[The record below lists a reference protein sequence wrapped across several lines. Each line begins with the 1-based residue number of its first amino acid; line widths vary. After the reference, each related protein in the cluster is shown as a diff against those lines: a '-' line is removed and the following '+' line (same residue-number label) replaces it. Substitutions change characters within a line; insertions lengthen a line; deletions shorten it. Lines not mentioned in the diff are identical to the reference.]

1 MYTDFWGLRKPPFDN
16 VPDPTMYVDSH
27 VSVENTIAETL
38 FAIEEGNECLTV
50 VVGDVGLGKTM
61 SLRMILDSLD
71 HEKYKIAFVTNPD
84 MSFVQLLKEIIG
96 QLMGKECEIRGKIE
110 LLEVFNKLLFETADE
125 KKKVLIFIDEA
136 NAISPANLESLRL
149 LTNMQD
155 DDKNLFTIVLAG
167 QLEFA
172 KRLEHPSRAN
182 LYQRIG
188 TYNKIEKMEN
198 EEVVKKYVE
207 TRMKLAG
214 ATRKVFADD
223 AIHMLWE
230 YSEHGVPRLIN
241 KIAKLCLKAGETNDF
256 QMITSEVV
264 QQIGERFDKMTGP
277 AVQKRR
283 ITDSRAS
290 QTPKKETIK
299 AKPEKEDTQ
308 KVMAVEKEKVPVLW
322 PSPPP
327 PPPPPTFQKVSE
339 PEIVPPPPRVEP
351 FPSRLEIPQEK
362 PFFKKVEEKEFKEKH
377 EEPIIE
383 KAAPPPPLPPPKAAP
398 EPEIVPPLPRIEPF
412 PSRPEILQEKP
423 FNKVEEKEVEEKR
436 FKEELKEIFKEP
448 IIEKAEPPTPT
459 LPPPVESIFKPVEEI
474 VPEAKTI
481 LHPPKEEAIE
491 AEVDRE
497 KEVEEKR
504 FKEELKEIFKEPIIE
519 KAEPPT
525 PTLPPPVESIFKPVE
540 EIVPEAKT
548 VLHPPKEEAIEAEKD
563 RDLVTIAGCKIKI
576 EIPPHILEQAQLAN
590 SEQKKKIAGVLAAQT
605 LEKNP
610 QLTALPTVDPVSVWS
625 DILNAI
631 MNKLG

>member
-1 MYTDFWGLRKPPFDN
+1 MYTDFWGLKKPPFDN

-96 QLMGKECEIRGKIE
+96 QLMGKACEIRGKIE

-214 ATRKVFADD
+214 STRKVFADD
-223 AIHMLWE
+223 AIHVLWE

-256 QMITSEVV
+256 QMITGEVV

-283 ITDSRAS
+283 ITDSRVS

-308 KVMAVEKEKVPVLW
+308 RVRAVEKEKVPVLW
-322 PSPPP
+322 PSSPPPP

-351 FPSRLEIPQEK
+351 FPSRPEITQEK
-362 PFFKKVEEKEFKEKH
+362 PIFKKVEEEKVEEKEFKEKPEENI

-383 KAAPPPPLPPPKAAP
+383 KAAPPPPPPKAAP

-412 PSRPEILQEKP
+412 PSRPEIPKEKP
-423 FNKVEEKEVEEKR
+423 FIKVEEKEVEEKR

-448 IIEKAEPPTPT
+448 IIEKAEPPTP
-459 LPPPVESIFKPVEEI
+459 VENIFKPVEEM

-481 LHPPKEEAIE
+481 LHPPVEEAIE
-491 AEVDRE
+491 AEE
-497 KEVEEKR
+497 
-504 FKEELKEIFKEPIIE
+504 
-519 KAEPPT
+519 
-525 PTLPPPVESIFKPVE
+525 
-540 EIVPEAKT
+540 
-548 VLHPPKEEAIEAEKD
+548 D
-563 RDLVTIAGCKIKI
+563 RDWVTIVGCKIKI

>member
-50 VVGDVGLGKTM
+50 IVGDVGLGKTM

-125 KKKVLIFIDEA
+125 KKKVLIFVDEA

-155 DDKNLFTIVLAG
+155 DDRNLFTIVLAG

-198 EEVVKKYVE
+198 EEVIKKYVE
-207 TRMKLAG
+207 TRMRLAG
-214 ATRKVFADD
+214 ATRKIFGDD
-223 AIHMLWE
+223 AIHWLWE
-230 YSEHGVPRLIN
+230 YSEHGVPRLVN

-256 QMITSEVV
+256 HVITGEVV

-277 AVQKRR
+277 AVQKKR
-283 ITDSRAS
+283 IAGPRTVQA
-290 QTPKKETIK
+290 PKKEVTKIV
-299 AKPEKEDTQ
+299 PEKGGPQ
-308 KVMAVEKEKVPVLW
+308 KTTAVGKEEAPIHW
-322 PSPPP
+322 PLSPPP
-327 PPPPPTFQKVSE
+327 PIQKAPEPVVAAPPPPPMAPKVPEPEIVVPPPRPEPVLPRPETPKEKPLIKKIEEEEIDEKRFKKELKELFKQPIIEEAAPPPPPTAPKVPE
-339 PEIVPPPPRVEP
+339 PEI
-351 FPSRLEIPQEK
+351 
-362 PFFKKVEEKEFKEKH
+362 
-377 EEPIIE
+377 
-383 KAAPPPPLPPPKAAP
+383 AAPPPRP
-398 EPEIVPPLPRIEPF
+398 EPF
-412 PSRPEILQEKP
+412 PSRPEVPQEKP
-423 FNKVEEKEVEEKR
+423 FFAKVEEEKVKEEK
-436 FKEELKEIFKEP
+436 FEEP
-448 IIEKAEPPTPT
+448 IIKKAGPSTPAPLPPIESYFKPEEEPIIKKAGPPPAP
-459 LPPPVESIFKPVEEI
+459 PPPVENIFKPVKEI
-474 VPEAKTI
+474 VPEARAVI
-481 LHPPKEEAIE
+481 HPPVEEAIE
-491 AEVDRE
+491 
-497 KEVEEKR
+497 VEEDKN
-504 FKEELKEIFKEPIIE
+504 
-519 KAEPPT
+519 
-525 PTLPPPVESIFKPVE
+525 V
-540 EIVPEAKT
+540 
-548 VLHPPKEEAIEAEKD
+548 
-563 RDLVTIAGCKIKI
+563 VTIAGCKITI
-576 EIPPHILEQAQLAN
+576 EIPPHILEQTQSAS
-590 SEQKKKIAGVLAAQT
+590 SEQKRKIAGVLAAQT

-625 DILNAI
+625 DILSAI
-631 MNKLG
+631 MNKL

>member
-1 MYTDFWGLRKPPFDN
+1 MYTDFWGLKKPPFDN

-96 QLMGKECEIRGKIE
+96 QLMGKACEIRGKIE

-214 ATRKVFADD
+214 STRKVFADD
-223 AIHMLWE
+223 AIHVLWE

-256 QMITSEVV
+256 QMITGEVV

-283 ITDSRAS
+283 ITDSRVS

-308 KVMAVEKEKVPVLW
+308 RVRAVEKEKVPVLW
-322 PSPPP
+322 PSSPPPP

-351 FPSRLEIPQEK
+351 FPSRPEITQEK
-362 PFFKKVEEKEFKEKH
+362 PIFKKVEEEKVEEKEFKEKPEENI

-383 KAAPPPPLPPPKAAP
+383 KAAPPPPPPKAAP

-412 PSRPEILQEKP
+412 PSRPEIPKEKP
-423 FNKVEEKEVEEKR
+423 FIKVEEKEVEEKR

-459 LPPPVESIFKPVEEI
+459 PVENIFKPVEEM

-481 LHPPKEEAIE
+481 LHPPVEEAIE
-491 AEVDRE
+491 AEE
-497 KEVEEKR
+497 
-504 FKEELKEIFKEPIIE
+504 
-519 KAEPPT
+519 
-525 PTLPPPVESIFKPVE
+525 
-540 EIVPEAKT
+540 
-548 VLHPPKEEAIEAEKD
+548 D
-563 RDLVTIAGCKIKI
+563 RDWVTIVGCKIKI